1 MKIRSITLAFSAGA
15 IAGCMAGGA
24 PSGAQSPAPPPSSS
38 SAAPERRAGA
48 LDIGTPLVIDR
59 MDTRIGT
66 TVQFDRIPNAS
77 ELHDATEV
85 PGLAHV
91 VLSLDGW
98 PTDFAPLQGLDQ
110 LPEGADMIVVIP
122 GYPPSTAVAQI
133 WNYLNT
139 RVRIVVVVPGPPPSP
154 ALIAGLNTLRGLER
168 VIVQNDDPS
177 RAGFEYLQRPLGF
190 RKLVR

>member
-139 RVRIVVVVPGPPPSP
+139 RSSSGKGKLSRVGLAPDPRPGSILPPSHRN
-154 ALIAGLNTLRGLER
+154 LRLNAPHAEARW
-168 VIVQNDDPS
+168 S
-177 RAGFEYLQRPLGF
+177 RF
-190 RKLVR
+190 RNVSAAH